1 MDYTLTTLNKDLPNL
16 PSVQAVDSDE
26 CSEHST
32 QPNEEAKTFI
42 NSRKKWINLN
52 TVSDQRWR
60 PFTQTPGFL
69 LAVILASLG
78 LIIFLQL
85 ALARSNRDSGI
96 LFASNVNDLALS
108 SSFWYLYLP
117 TIIALTLSFTWT
129 WIDLDTKRLQPFLQL
144 SKSGGARGD
153 DSVLLHYPFDFVA
166 FVPFKALRR
175 RHWPVLSASVSVVL
189 IFWGLTPLQAGIFA
203 TKTVTKTDHLTTT
216 SSTAYMSIEQQNSLL
231 TGSYV
236 QHVYNILWLNETLP
250 PFMSRD
256 YLLAPFRIVDET
268 GTLQTTESWT
278 GRTRLYSVDVACQPA
293 IRNLFNYIS
302 YNGCTFDGGMNP
314 PSGIRPNQYAT
325 SYVGYWYQESM
336 DMYLVGACPVS
347 ANRTFFA
354 QWSRGQMNT
363 SYGMEPIEATSLF
376 CESSYYQQDVI
387 ATVVPPKMAVANV
400 VPTGPKK
407 PLSPDL
413 FNITDFEWGFNA
425 GTQEFQ
431 NRGPFP
437 TFEWPDSSERLSY
450 LDLAWYDDYV
460 PGMAAFAIAAYQR
473 QAPDYMNATLL
484 ADSYQAAYRLLF
496 SRRLVD
502 ILSNDLNP
510 ETQTMGM
517 RTYQTQS
524 IVLVPVFVYI
534 VEALLMVTLLAA
546 VVLLYLSFVT
556 SSNLRSDPAD
566 IASIMALAADKADLS
581 GIGFALLPTAQTWT
595 SDEQGCISITT
606 GSDPV
611 PVTPVKPSDSVL
623 PRELSG
629 LFGILFLLMQVVVIV
644 VLVCAFVRCRE
655 ENGLPVPSSSLFVNQ
670 LVENYVPM
678 VVAAFY
684 EPVWVVVNRLICM
697 LQPFEQLRRAVVG
710 RALRAGH
717 MSLALICIMA
727 LLANVLS
734 VAFSSLLFEDTAA
747 VVVSANFSRPYKFPI
762 NGSTLGNASF
772 VDNQRVYDQFYVA
785 MSNLSAGT
793 PLPPW
798 TDESFFYIPF
808 GGFNST
814 NDSRNLYQAVTQTVR
829 ASLEC
834 TGLSTTKQEDHV
846 PYEIDH
852 DDGAAPGSIKFSS
865 TISFDDGTTCDI
877 VTSNMRVVG
886 LPLGDNIAMETTEFL
901 GACNNTIVSGWV
913 RSQNATYQWTWNS
926 AEQITGAVGSLGP
939 VETSWIICKPKI
951 FAGQRIVTV
960 DHNGYVQSS
969 STVDESI
976 DNIEELFQPNSSD
989 FLMHIHAL
997 LGSSDVF
1004 FAPTWHNDSYPS
1016 DFFNYL
1022 MVTVKN
1028 NSDILDPSLPP
1039 PTMNETIPAF
1049 TALYANL
1056 FAIILGTNIPKVLRP
1071 ERDGAV
1077 VSGSMISS
1085 EVRIFFSSSMFT
1097 LSIVILSL
1105 THNTTA
1111 ENSLLLH
1118 YPFDFIATVPYRA
1131 LKNRHWPV
1139 FSVSLVIVVTF
1150 WAVTPLQSGI
1160 FATENRTLSSTVPM
1174 LSSTSYL
1181 PIGKQTNLTSVYAQH
1196 VANIA
1201 WLNETL
1207 PSYMTRDAILSPFAP
1222 AEHSDFEKNETW
1234 FGSTRLFSV
1243 DVTCEQ
1249 AVFID
1254 TDFGGV
1260 YNGTNGCSY
1269 EAPPLIAPDS
1279 NDSTKYL
1286 DTIYVG
1292 YQDENGFAEYYLSS
1306 ACPQNQSHTFFVRM
1320 ASVSGRTIRN
1330 HTLEYATALPE
1341 QGNSTALYCEPRYY
1355 SQLGNATVSA
1365 GGQEVLAFVP
1375 TGDKEP
1381 LPQGMFDIDAFEW
1394 NMNSAQTQDYDAR
1407 GDFPTTAWPDQMSHF
1422 LDTHLDLNYF
1432 PKMCAFALACY
1443 QRPLEDYLDPV
1454 ILARSYEAAYRLL
1467 FARQMA
1473 DILQPNYKGAVQVAG
1488 TRTFEAQGVVLV
1500 PTFTY
1505 IVTALLGINIIFAS
1519 WLLYFAVT
1527 RSLNLASNPSTIAS
1541 MMSQVA
1547 DDIHIQKLFSALD
1560 RSSEDELAQKLGS
1573 ASGTTFLALQ
1583 LICFVILAVLQ
1594 NWAARE
1600 NGIPLPSEHTVVRQ
1614 LVENYVPM
1622 AIDIAFLISKMLS
1635 KDIVQVGA
1643 FALIAGTQAHMIM
1656 NTPTP
1661 YGLKSLQTSPLNGE
1675 GYNFPCQSGT
1685 RTDAFDADGAS
1696 NPMVVGQDND
1706 LKFTGSAVH
1715 GGGSCQLSVT
1725 YDYPPPADKTK
1736 WKVIHSFIGSC
1747 PASAAANLATTT
1759 TDADGRPSGPQCTSD
1774 DQTECLKDFKWQL
1787 PTGMKNGNATLAW
1800 TWFNKIGNREMY
1812 MNCAPISISG
1822 GSDDDS
1828 VFNSLPELFVAN
1840 IPGECTTGPTEGVIG
1855 FADPGTAVT
1864 YGEAVMSGANGACP
1878 GGSSGSASGSASSSS
1893 ASAEPTASSAPSATY
1908 SAPQAT
1914 GTPAATTSAPAAG
1927 AANSS
1932 TPQTTMATTTSV
1944 VVVSSSYPT
1953 ASVSSSSGTNS
1964 TSSGSCGTGYTYCD
1978 TPTLTVC
1985 SPDGTQFG
1993 ICGEDNCALY
2003 QDVSEGTHCSG
2014 GLVSKRSIRAHRHVA
2029 RGHKHIY

>member
-325 SYVGYWYQESM
+325 SYVGYW
-336 DMYLVGACPVS
+336 
-347 ANRTFFA
+347 TFFA

-566 IASIMALAADKADLS
+566 IASIMALAADSSDLIEIMRTRDGATAPALEADLS

-697 LQPFEQLRRAVVG
+697 LQPFEQLRRGNASTARSLTVDYNSLPPQAVVG

-1105 THNTTA
+1105 
-1111 ENSLLLH
+1111 
-1118 YPFDFIATVPYRA
+1118 
-1131 LKNRHWPV
+1131 
-1139 FSVSLVIVVTF
+1139 
-1150 WAVTPLQSGI
+1150 
-1160 FATENRTLSSTVPM
+1160 
-1174 LSSTSYL
+1174 
-1181 PIGKQTNLTSVYAQH
+1181 
-1196 VANIA
+1196 
-1201 WLNETL
+1201 
-1207 PSYMTRDAILSPFAP
+1207 
-1222 AEHSDFEKNETW
+1222 
-1234 FGSTRLFSV
+1234 
-1243 DVTCEQ
+1243 
-1249 AVFID
+1249 
-1254 TDFGGV
+1254 
-1260 YNGTNGCSY
+1260 Y